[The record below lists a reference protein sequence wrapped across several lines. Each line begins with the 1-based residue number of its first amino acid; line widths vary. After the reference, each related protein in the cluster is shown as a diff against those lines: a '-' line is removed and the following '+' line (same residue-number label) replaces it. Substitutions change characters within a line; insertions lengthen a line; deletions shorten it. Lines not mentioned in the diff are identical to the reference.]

1 MLFTLTAM
9 PAHAEESATVD
20 ASTLTGYE
28 STLHQTSENVGRIW
42 TDKSVFANGF
52 QLSPSSIQIS
62 KAEGADFVVG
72 LSALS
77 SASSLTSSSVQPLD
91 IVLVLDVSGSMGDNM
106 GSNTYAPVYTL
117 DQNETYYVFVNYVY
131 RKAVYQQNS
140 WGYYDWRGRFT
151 RVTPKTSA
159 DDTSRNHTQFYE
171 QTSSATPK
179 IEALQDAVTNF
190 ISATS
195 QANAKISDEDLKNRI
210 ALVKYANDSYY
221 NRHNPDLVGNH
232 QDTSGYNYTEIVS
245 GFTSNMVGL
254 QSDVNALED
263 GGATAADYGMQL
275 AKNLFDGRTIEG
287 QKVRDNAKKVVIFF
301 TDGEPN
307 HSSGFDGDVAESAI
321 KLAKDLKDQGTM
333 IYTIGI
339 FDGADAD
346 SLDAKTNRYM
356 QAVSSNYPDA
366 TGYSTGSYWGN
377 MGDRVQDGDYYKVA
391 SDADALNTIFNDIF
405 TEVSTGSGSPTELE
419 DGFDASKTGYITFTD
434 TLGDFMEVKGT
445 TATLVFGD
453 QSYIGTTTQEAIDN
467 AIQNGGDVTY
477 TFPSATAGTDLYP
490 DGNVQDLKMTV
501 TKSATP
507 KTGDIVKV
515 EVPATLIPVR
525 YYDIEATQDGKTT
538 MKISKAMPI
547 RLFYSVGRKTVVTT
561 AMQGGSEQVKAVAGL
576 EDYIKDNTGTTS
588 NQVYFYSNA
597 FTKNASAGMT
607 TANFTPNQFNSFY
620 SFQEDTPV
628 YQDANGAT
636 RVTSTPKVGDKVY
649 YPVTYYSNKEG
660 ETKQITSYVAVT
672 VTQEVLAHNFFRTD
686 ADGVVITQDSPKIT
700 KPASFAEVK
709 TVNATGTADNAVEPS
724 WDSAYDQVNVALGN
738 NGRIAAPAPT
748 PDPVTISEETGNGI
762 NVKKTVT
769 GAANAGPFEFKLTLK
784 SAMDGTT
791 AITDGVF
798 TDADAT
804 KAFPD
809 NGMTLSL
816 GNFAAGDSKTGTFD
830 AITFTKEGTYTF
842 TVNETTAQPDPANG
856 WTYDTSTHDVTV
868 TVTKSKTENKL
879 EATVAYAAGADTDAT
894 AACFTN
900 RYEAAPVTL
909 GEGAQN
915 ALSVTK
921 KVTGA
926 DAKEAFSFE
935 LKLTSNNAANVTG
948 LDSKN
953 TMTAATSASI
963 KDGGSETVTF
973 GDLTFKAEG
982 TYTFEVKETTT
993 ATANSGWTY
1002 DNTPKTITVT
1012 VTDEGND
1019 GQLDA
1024 VVTDNNPTFTNSY
1037 SAGAGTLNGADKL
1050 KVSKAIEGRG
1060 WLESDQFTFKLTN
1073 TGKPDG
1079 VAEAPM
1085 PTEDTLTLN
1094 YANRTGAFGNIQFA
1108 VPGIYTY
1115 TISETDSTAQDLK
1128 KDSTVYIVT
1137 VNVED
1142 NGSGTLQVES
1152 SMTPGSDNVAAFT
1165 NTYNGDDDPKK
1176 DVTVNDE
1183 TTSGNGSLVGVGD
1196 ELTYTID
1203 WTNTAVDEKG
1213 NAVTATVTVT
1223 DPIPAGTELVEVYND
1238 GSNDNGTIKWTIAD
1252 AAPHAKGTVSF
1263 KVRVTEDAVEEDTIS
1278 NTASVK
1284 VGNDDPTTSN
1294 TVENN
1299 FPKKEDITQ
1308 PAVTEIHV
1316 GDELTYQISFHNK
1329 EAGTVEVVDT
1339 LAQGLEYVKDSALVN
1354 NAAVEP
1360 TVDADK
1366 LTWNVPVTAGSDTI
1380 ITFRVKVTR
1389 DALVTVDNKATVGGH
1404 TTNTVTTPVPTDD
1417 AKHVSKNGVQVDGQL
1432 VEVGDTLTYTI
1443 DWANDGETDGTVTIV
1458 DTLPN
1463 GLAVKA
1469 DTISNDGVYDE
1480 TAKTITW
1487 MLTNVQA
1494 GKRGTVRFEA
1504 EVTAEAL
1511 NGTIENTATVNNH
1524 AAVSVIN
1531 YVNTKTVEEPADGV
1545 KVGSEL
1551 TYTIEYANATD
1562 AAATV
1567 IVTDKLSE
1575 GLTYVNDSANVE
1587 PTSAEN
1593 NTIVWTIENVP
1604 AKSTDTIT
1612 FKAVVNEKA
1621 VQDTIE
1627 NKATVKVGD
1636 NPTVDTNTT
1645 ETTLGTGSLA
1655 ISKTVN
1661 WAETG
1666 DKHEDQKFSFQ
1677 VILTDSK
1684 GNALTGEYK
1693 LDGTEDTVKSGDSIT
1708 LTDGETKTI
1717 VGLPE
1722 GTKYTVTETQV
1733 TGYKAKVQTISGEI
1747 TEGTEPAAAAFVNT
1761 YTTTSTTVGDDGDTM
1776 LTVHK
1781 NFIGRD
1787 WTDGDSFSFTL
1798 SAAEGDTAAASV
1810 LSEPETITIK
1820 ADTENYS
1827 ASFSP
1832 LTFKQVGDYTF
1843 TVQEVIPSE
1852 AVDNVYNGITYDTDV
1867 KTLLIHVIDNGDGTL
1882 SADLDPHSDSLTF
1895 TNSYDANFPDPED
1908 PDNPGVES
1916 GLVQIPVSK
1925 EMTGDRTNL
1934 LDGESYDFAITP
1946 NTDKST
1952 VASELIPE
1960 ADNSTLTLDKYTPTD
1975 LFAVDFSVVHEKA
1988 EALMNQAMN
1997 GSAASA
2003 KSAYIATAES
2013 AMATSETAAADSDAS
2028 SNGLSVDSLN
2038 VATMSLEDIQT
2049 LDADQAKNLLDQ
2061 ICGDYYY
2068 TIAESS
2074 TEMGG
2079 GVTKD
2084 LTTYEVKITM
2094 KHDGAGTLYLEKPVI
2109 TKVTNSD
2116 GSEIAEAER
2125 PQVETAA
2132 FVNTYTLQNDTVS
2145 LSITG
2150 SKELTG
2156 RALEKG
2162 EFTFV
2167 LQDATTGEIVA
2178 QTTNEVDGSF
2188 TFDLS
2193 YTKDQ
2198 IRKYGY
2204 TVTEVVGSD
2213 AQITYDKTSYAV
2225 QVNVYDDNNGNLKA
2239 EATLP
2244 ESGLVFRN
2252 TYTAPAQ
2259 EQEET
2264 PTTPKPTPVPSAAP
2278 TATPAPASVIPQTGD
2293 NFPYALLIVLLCAA
2307 AAGFGIAFYANKR
2320 KNKH

>member
-140 WGYYDWRGRFT
+140 WGYYDWLGRFT
-151 RVTPKTSA
+151 WVTPKTSA

-221 NRHNPDLVGNH
+221 NRHNPNLVGNH

-366 TGYSTGSYWGN
+366 TGYNTGSYWGN

-724 WDSAYDQVNVALGN
+724 WDRAYDQVNVALGN

-830 AITFTKEGTYTF
+830 AITFTK
-842 TVNETTAQPDPANG
+842 
-856 WTYDTSTHDVTV
+856 
-868 TVTKSKTENKL
+868 
-879 EATVAYAAGADTDAT
+879 
-894 AACFTN
+894 
-900 RYEAAPVTL
+900 
-909 GEGAQN
+909 
-915 ALSVTK
+915 
-921 KVTGA
+921 
-926 DAKEAFSFE
+926 
-935 LKLTSNNAANVTG
+935 
-948 LDSKN
+948 
-953 TMTAATSASI
+953 
-963 KDGGSETVTF
+963 
-973 GDLTFKAEG
+973 EG

-1252 AAPHAKGTVSF
+1252 AAPHKKGTVSF

-1294 TVENN
+1294 KVENN

-1733 TGYKAKVQTISGEI
+1733 TGYKAKEQTIFGEI